1 MLTALL
7 LAATLPSPLAG
18 FETHIERAMPRA
30 GTSALAVAVVQND
43 KVIYQRSF
51 GTEANQRFYLA
62 SVPKSMTALSARL
75 LAEEKKL
82 DLDAPLTTTLPA
94 LKLPAPLDPA
104 RMSVRDLLTHRLS
117 FENDAVTFRHSYSGE
132 ADEVTTFALLEKH
145 SVATS
150 RVFRYDNL
158 GYLLASYAI
167 ERAASQPF
175 WTVVRERVLAPVGMQ
190 DTSEKPCIDTK
201 SARTMNRGSGGLCS
215 TIGDMTRWLRVNMTD
230 GVLDG
235 KRVIPLSA
243 MRDVHASQITLDR
256 KFGRL
261 QRRAY
266 GLGWYHADYQGDLVL
281 HHFGSYPKAWA
292 HVSWMPDR
300 NIGVVVLANEN
311 TPLPDSV
318 AMLAY
323 DTLLGRADAVSR
335 FDAEIT
341 ELEGFLGKLP
351 SLLEGMAAK
360 IHAEATDSTRALAS
374 YVGTYADDAFGTM
387 IVGEKDGVLVATIGD
402 RSAPLQRVRGD
413 TFTVQWF
420 RNEQPERVTFG
431 ERSMKWRGRELAKS
445 R

>member
-18 FETHIERAMPRA
+18 IETHIERAMPRA
-30 GTSALAVAVVQND
+30 GTTALAVAVVQND
-43 KVIYQRSF
+43 QVIYQRSF
-51 GTEANQRFYLA
+51 GTDASQRFYLA

-94 LKLPAPLDPA
+94 LELPAPLDPA
-104 RMSVRDLLTHRLS
+104 RMSVRDLLTHRLG
-117 FENDAVTFRHSYSGE
+117 FENDAVTFRQSYSGE
-132 ADEVTTFALLEKH
+132 IDEATTFALLEKH
-145 SVATS
+145 TVVTP

-158 GYLLASYAI
+158 GYLLASHAI
-167 ERAASQPF
+167 ERAAGEPF
-175 WTVVRERVLAPVGMQ
+175 WTLMRERVLAPVGML

-215 TIGDMTRWLRVNMTD
+215 TIADMTRWLRVNMTD

-235 KRVIPLSA
+235 ARIFPRSV
-243 MRDVHASQITLDR
+243 MREVHSPQISLDR

-311 TPLPDSV
+311 TPLSDSV

-323 DTLLGRADAVSR
+323 DSLLGRADAVTR
-335 FDAEIT
+335 FETEIT

-360 IHAEATDSTRALAS
+360 IHAEAADSSRELAS
-374 YVGTYADDAFGTM
+374 YAGTYVDDAFGTM
-387 IVGEKDGVLVATIGD
+387 IVREKDGVLLATIGD
-402 RSAPLQRVRGD
+402 RSAALQRVRGD
-413 TFTVQWF
+413 AFTVQWF
-420 RNEQPERVTFG
+420 RNEQPDRVTFG
-431 ERSMKWRGRELAKS
+431 ASSLKWRGRELAKS